1 MRPAIFF
8 LLLAL
13 SSTGWAWSEGTHRLI
28 ADIVWLEM
36 TPAQRSTA
44 YQWLLAH
51 PDYEN
56 GFRRFMPADL
66 PTHEQ
71 PRWVFRQAAAW
82 PDLARDYRDTDPK
95 RYRRFN
101 HSTWH
106 YVNFPLWLDADSQQ
120 QYADQLTA
128 NRSLNPDDGPAIHW
142 NAPQAV
148 AYNLARLGD
157 DSTPTAERAVALSW
171 LLHVVADLH
180 QPMHTVAIFGLPNM
194 ETTGDRGGN
203 SICVTGQGQ
212 ANNMHWLWDSALFNG
227 ENIAVLE
234 RWSLRVVANEYNN
247 LSDPVSLSIADWIE
261 EGISTASNTVYP
273 ESVRQQIRNRI
284 DGGDCDNPTTG
295 RIAIDDDYMRTAR
308 QIAQKRVMLA
318 ARRLARLVDRPLR
331 SAD

>member
-1 MRPAIFF
+1 
-8 LLLAL
+8 
-13 SSTGWAWSEGTHRLI
+13 
-28 ADIVWLEM
+28 
-36 TPAQRSTA
+36 
-44 YQWLLAH
+44 
-51 PDYEN
+51 
-56 GFRRFMPADL
+56 
-66 PTHEQ
+66 
-71 PRWVFRQAAAW
+71 
-82 PDLARDYRDTDPK
+82 
-95 RYRRFN
+95 
-101 HSTWH
+101 
-106 YVNFPLWLDADSQQ
+106 
-120 QYADQLTA
+120 
-128 NRSLNPDDGPAIHW
+128 
-142 NAPQAV
+142 
-148 AYNLARLGD
+148 
-157 DSTPTAERAVALSW
+157 
-171 LLHVVADLH
+171 
-180 QPMHTVAIFGLPNM
+180 MHTVAIFGLPNM